1 MGRSATRQTTTVDA
15 QSFLN
20 MDVRVLESFSNLME
34 FAVAIAGFSGISI
47 AIQSRDG
54 KANAIR
60 EFRNRNLITWS
71 LCAAFGST
79 LPQGVVHLGAEG
91 FQVWSWSS
99 YVYAVFLMFVISIPV
114 VARSKLTPDERTR
127 LSPVIWMLGVGG
139 TGLVALVQVVNG
151 LGWFREPSA
160 APLYWGVL
168 WMIFF
173 GALQFYRNLF
183 GPR

>member
-1 MGRSATRQTTTVDA
+1 
-15 QSFLN
+15 
-20 MDVRVLESFSNLME
+20 ME

-54 KANAIR
+54 ESNPIR

-79 LPQGVVHLGAEG
+79 LPEGVVYLGAEG
-91 FQVWSWSS
+91 PEVWSWSS
-99 YVYAVFLMFVISIPV
+99 YLYALFLVFVLTIPYSG
-114 VARSKLTPDERTR
+114 RSKLIPEDRVR
-127 LSPVIWMLGVGG
+127 LSPVVWILGVGG
-139 TGLVALVQVVNG
+139 TTLVALAQIVNG
-151 LGWFREPSA
+151 LGWLHSPTA

-168 WMIFF
+168 WMILI
-173 GALQFYRNLF
+173 GSMQFYRNLF

>member
-1 MGRSATRQTTTVDA
+1 
-15 QSFLN
+15 
-20 MDVRVLESFSNLME
+20 ME

-54 KANAIR
+54 RTDALR

-79 LPQGVVHLGAEG
+79 LPAGVVYLGAEG
-91 FQVWSWSS
+91 PQVWSWSS
-99 YVYAVFLMFVISIPV
+99 YLYALFLVFVLSVPH
-114 VARSKLTPDERTR
+114 AGRSRLTPDERTR
-127 LSPVIWMLGVGG
+127 LSPVIWVLGIGG
-139 TGLVALVQVVNG
+139 TTLVAVARVVNG
-151 LGWFREPSA
+151 LGWVHSPSA

-168 WMIFF
+168 WMILF
-173 GALQFYRNLF
+173 GAMQFYRNLF